1 MTAQDI
7 GGSRLPHMFMV
18 CLESDRRTALFWRN
32 SDLTD
37 DCHKKLC
44 QICLLHKVLTD
55 LIAVA
60 LRYHTKTQ
68 ICDILTDK
76 TVRVKHR

>member
-1 MTAQDI
+1 MTAQILADLAHHI
-7 GGSRLPHMFMV
+7 CFMM
-18 CLESDRRTALFWRN
+18 CLKSDRRTALFWWN